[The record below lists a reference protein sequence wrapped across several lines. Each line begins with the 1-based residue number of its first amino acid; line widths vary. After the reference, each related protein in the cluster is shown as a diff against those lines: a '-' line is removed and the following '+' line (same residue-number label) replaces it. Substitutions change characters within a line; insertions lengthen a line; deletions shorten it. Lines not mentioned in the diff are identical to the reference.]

1 VSNVHAERIHFD
13 GTNNG
18 IRVKSNRDRGGDVT
32 GLFFRDID
40 MKHVKTTLNIYEY
53 SGMETRLTQKGPS
66 ADEETAQP
74 VTPLTPHFHGF
85 TFENLTSTEGATA
98 GEIVGLPESHVSGVT
113 LRNVKI
119 EAQHGLMIRYAE
131 VSGTGFVVESHDGTP
146 INKQA
151 DAVVSLH

>member
-1 VSNVHAERIHFD
+1 MDATPTNGLLLATEKLVKQYRGRRVVNEVSV
-13 GTNNG
+13 G
-18 IRVKSNRDRGGDVT
+18 VS
-32 GLFFRDID
+32 
-40 MKHVKTTLNIYEY
+40 
-53 SGMETRLTQKGPS
+53 
-66 ADEETAQP
+66 
-74 VTPLTPHFHGF
+74 
-85 TFENLTSTEGATA
+85 A

>member
-1 VSNVHAERIHFD
+1 
-13 GTNNG
+13 
-18 IRVKSNRDRGGDVT
+18 
-32 GLFFRDID
+32 
-40 MKHVKTTLNIYEY
+40 
-53 SGMETRLTQKGPS
+53 
-66 ADEETAQP
+66 
-74 VTPLTPHFHGF
+74 
-85 TFENLTSTEGATA
+85 
-98 GEIVGLPESHVSGVT
+98 VSGVT